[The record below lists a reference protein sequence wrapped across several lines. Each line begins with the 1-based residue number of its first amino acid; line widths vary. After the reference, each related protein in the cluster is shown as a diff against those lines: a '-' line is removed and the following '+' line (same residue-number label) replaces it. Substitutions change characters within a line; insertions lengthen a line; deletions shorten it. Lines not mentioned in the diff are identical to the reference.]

1 MASLSGAL
9 AAFAVCVAWFVGPPA
24 YAQSGGAPAP
34 DPAPDRTPGPLVPDP
49 APGSGGYEAPAP
61 PPPPP
66 PPTTSP
72 KSTSPNTTSSAPQ
85 QSPPP
90 QAAPPTS
97 ASSAPQV
104 STPATAVRTA
114 APAPSESDVSEPAP
128 VPRASQPQ
136 PRRAGKRTRTKHKA
150 PDTRE
155 RRQDQ
160 RRSKLARPSP
170 GSVFRVSLPLSG
182 VVGGDTDAEPPP
194 VHLIALALITLV
206 LGGAAFLTLTTRL
219 LRMEGLTPRTRQDPR
234 SLQWILQTT
243 RFARRH
249 AARGRGS

>member
-1 MASLSGAL
+1 MASLPGAL
-9 AAFAVCVAWFVGPPA
+9 AAVAVCVAWFAGPPA

-34 DPAPDRTPGPLVPDP
+34 DPAPDPAPGPLVPDP
-49 APGSGGYEAPAP
+49 APGSGGSEAPAP

-72 KSTSPNTTSSAPQ
+72 KSTSPNPTSSAPQ

-104 STPATAVRTA
+104 STPATAVRSAT
-114 APAPSESDVSEPAP
+114 PVPSESDFSQPAP
-128 VPRASQPQ
+128 APRASQPQ
-136 PRRAGKRTRTKHKA
+136 PRRAGKRTLDKHKA
-150 PDTRE
+150 SDTRE
-155 RRQDQ
+155 PRQDQ
-160 RRSKLARPSP
+160 QRSKLARPSP
-170 GSVFRVSLPLSG
+170 GSVFHASLPLSG
-182 VVGGDTDAEPPP
+182 LVGGDTDAEPPP
-194 VHLIALALITLV
+194 VALIALALLTLV

-219 LRMEGLTPRTRQDPR
+219 LRMEGLAPPTRPEPR
-234 SLQWILQTT
+234 SLQWILQAT
-243 RFARRH
+243 RFAHRD